1 MAKMVYA
8 PRFAQELARVTSS
21 RIEEKIYETLGIIEQ
36 VPSIGSRNIPPMI
49 RAEFG
54 EGVLKM
60 VVDPFDIF
68 YEYFESVDT
77 VYVYT
82 LIFQRQAR

>member
-1 MAKMVYA
+1 MATIVYS
-8 PRFAQELARVTSS
+8 PRFASELARVVSTKVED
-21 RIEEKIYETLGIIEQ
+21 RIYNALSVIEA
-36 VPSIGSRNIPPMI
+36 VPSIGFTNIPEMI

-68 YEYFESVDT
+68 YEYFSEEDV
-77 VYVYT
+77 VFVYT
-82 LIFQRQAR
+82 LVHQRQAR

>member
-8 PRFAQELARVTSS
+8 PRFAEELSRVVSP
-21 RIEEKIYETLGIIEQ
+21 RVEAKIYETLEIIEQ
-36 VPSIGSRNIPPMI
+36 VPSIGSRNIPSMI

-82 LIFQRQAR
+82 LVFQRQAR

>member
-1 MAKMVYA
+1 MTRIVFS
-8 PRFAQELARVTSS
+8 PRFAKELAAVTSS
-21 RIEEKIYETLGIIEQ
+21 QVENRIYNTLEIIEAM
-36 VPSIGSRNIPPMI
+36 PTIGSSIIPKII

-54 EGVLKM
+54 EGILKM

-68 YEYFESVDT
+68 YEYFPEQKI

-82 LIFQRQAR
+82 LILQRQAR

>member
-1 MAKMVYA
+1 
-8 PRFAQELARVTSS
+8 
-21 RIEEKIYETLGIIEQ
+21 
-36 VPSIGSRNIPPMI
+36 MI

-68 YEYFESVDT
+68 YEYFEQAET

-82 LIFQRQAR
+82 LVFQRHAR

>member
-1 MAKMVYA
+1 MTRMVYS
-8 PRFAQELARVTSS
+8 PRFARELSRVTSA
-21 RIEEKIYETLGIIEQ
+21 RVEIYDTLDVIEA
-36 VPSIGSRNIPPMI
+36 VPSIGSRNIPRMI
-49 RAEFG
+49 QVEFG

-68 YEYFESVDT
+68 YEYFDALDT

-82 LIFQRQAR
+82 LVFQRQAR

>member
-1 MAKMVYA
+1 M
-8 PRFAQELARVTSS
+8 
-21 RIEEKIYETLGIIEQ
+21 IQ
-36 VPSIGSRNIPPMI
+36 V
-49 RAEFG
+49 EFG

-68 YEYFESVDT
+68 YEYFDALDT

-82 LIFQRQAR
+82 LVFQRQARLNSGKIVFWRLV

>member
-1 MAKMVYA
+1 MTKMVYA
-8 PRFAQELARVTSS
+8 PRFAEELARVTSL
-21 RIEEKIYETLGIIEQ
+21 RVEEKIYHTLDIIEQ
-36 VPSIGSRNIPPMI
+36 VPSIGSNNIPEMI

-68 YEYFESVDT
+68 YEYFEQAET

-82 LIFQRQAR
+82 LVFQRHAR